1 MRKKELFLPKK
12 LLQNFSIVG
21 FWTLLS
27 RVLGFIRDILIA
39 SFLGSGPVAEAF
51 IVAFTLP
58 NMFRRL
64 FAEGAFNTAFIPM
77 LSKKLSSKNNAEN
90 FASDALSLLI
100 ALLLCLTAIA
110 EIFMPSFVFMLAS
123 GFTIDSRF
131 DLSISFGR
139 LMFPY
144 IFFISLSAF
153 LGGVLNTL
161 NKYSVT
167 AAAPLLLNLFF
178 ILGLFIAYI
187 FDLDFGWTLT
197 FCVPIAGLCQLVI
210 MIIFLSCLLYTSDA
224 ADE

>member
-110 EIFMPSFVFMLAS
+110 EIFMPSFVFLLAS
-123 GFTIDSRF
+123 GFTLDSRF
-131 DLSISFGR
+131 DLSVNFG
-139 LMFPY
+139 
-144 IFFISLSAF
+144 
-153 LGGVLNTL
+153 
-161 NKYSVT
+161 
-167 AAAPLLLNLFF
+167 
-178 ILGLFIAYI
+178 
-187 FDLDFGWTLT
+187 
-197 FCVPIAGLCQLVI
+197 
-210 MIIFLSCLLYTSDA
+210 
-224 ADE
+224 